1 MISGRNLSLFALT
14 IALLLAL
21 GPILGCAPGSEEEDK
36 AQQNAEAW
44 AWLVDTKAELDAKR
58 AELQTL
64 EEAIAQTPEEGE
76 EEEEADAETEEAD
89 AEGEAGEEGAEV
101 PPSPEEQAEQ
111 LRQEIS
117 ELDQEFYG
125 RLIDY
130 INSLELVEGQEL
142 TEQQRQAFDWKAE
155 EDILVAQE
163 YIDKGGDYRKAIEIY
178 TTALV
183 ADPESELLLEAKAR
197 AEELRYMSE
206 ERFGQVEKGM
216 TQEEVRETL
225 GIPKRMNIREFE
237 NGIIGWFYP
246 KEEPRTAAGVF
257 FQEKDGELEVYK
269 TDFEAVKAD
278 DEEGTGMEEG

>member
-1 MISGRNLSLFALT
+1 
-14 IALLLAL
+14 
-21 GPILGCAPGSEEEDK
+21 
-36 AQQNAEAW
+36 
-44 AWLVDTKAELDAKR
+44 VDTKAELDAKR
-58 AELQTL
+58 AELQTV
-64 EEAIAQTPEEGE
+64 EEAIAQAPEEGE
-76 EEEEADAETEEAD
+76 EEAETEAADAEG
-89 AEGEAGEEGAEV
+89 EGEAGEEGAEA

-111 LRQEIS
+111 LHQEIS

-142 TEQQRQAFDWKAE
+142 TEQQRQAFNWKAE

-163 YIDKGGDYRKAIEIY
+163 YIDKGGDYRKAIDIY
-178 TTALV
+178 TTALLS
-183 ADPESELLLEAKAR
+183 DPENEMLLAAKAR
-197 AEELRYMSE
+197 AEELRYMNE

-216 TQEEVRETL
+216 TQDEVRGLL

-257 FQEKDGELEVYK
+257 FQEKKGELQVYK
-269 TDFEAVKAD
+269 TDYEAVKAD
-278 DEEGTGMEEG
+278 DEEGEGMEEG